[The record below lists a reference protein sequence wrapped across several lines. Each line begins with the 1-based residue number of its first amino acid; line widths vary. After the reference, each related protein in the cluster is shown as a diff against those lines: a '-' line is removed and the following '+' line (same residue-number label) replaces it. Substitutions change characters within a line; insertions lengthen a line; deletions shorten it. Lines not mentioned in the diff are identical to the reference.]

1 MGSALMARQC
11 CDLYA
16 SKGFKVGVVNIYKY
30 INLYESFLN
39 LRCYK
44 RWLGVMYR
52 NVVYLPDREILMR
65 DSQWPVYKVLKR
77 IQSNSTYLK

>member
-44 RWLGVMYR
+44 R
-52 NVVYLPDREILMR
+52 
-65 DSQWPVYKVLKR
+65 
-77 IQSNSTYLK
+77 